1 MAGIFTKTKHIDPR
15 YEFFNK
21 YINIMYRGLWTPSA
35 YEKLI
40 REVDAPH
47 YFNVMGEI
55 DKEAIKRCILLVS
68 MVEDKVK
75 TYWTSLNRA
84 IPQTIIGE
92 VGGLFGQSEVTHARS
107 YRALADALELT
118 GLLDE
123 ILDIPVVGD
132 RIKYLNKYLD
142 EDPKIIGKKRVLKS
156 LVLFTSLVEKG
167 SLFTQ
172 FYILMSFAKSSK
184 GLKTISALQ
193 QSTATEENVHYSFGI
208 DLVNVIKKEYPQ
220 LWDEYLVELINKNI
234 QAAYD
239 AELALIDWIFENG
252 VPNHLTKEE
261 VVNFLNYNFN
271 KICTDLQLD
280 LSFEYD
286 KELYKEKNEW
296 FSIKTEMPVEPDFF
310 DNNVGGYASDDE
322 EVRFEDIFGD
332 NPESII

>member
-1 MAGIFTKTKHIDPR
+1 MAGIFIKEKHIDPR
-15 YEFFNK
+15 YSNFDK
-21 YINIMYRGLWTPSA
+21 YINIMYRGMWTPSA

-47 YFNVMGEI
+47 YFNVMKEE
-55 DKEAIKRCILLVS
+55 DKESIKRCILLVS

-75 TYWTSLNRA
+75 TYWTGLNRV

-107 YRALADALELT
+107 YRALADALGIT
-118 GLLDE
+118 DLLDE
-123 ILDIPVVGD
+123 VLEIPVVGD
-132 RIKYLNKYLD
+132 RVKYLQKYLE
-142 EDPKIIGKKRVLKS
+142 EDPKVIGKKRVLKT
-156 LVLFTSLVEKG
+156 LVLFTTLVEKG

-172 FYILMSFAKSSK
+172 FYILMSFAKASK

-208 DLVNVIKKEYPQ
+208 DLVNVIKREYPQ

-239 AELALIDWIFENG
+239 AELALIDWIFEKG
-252 VPNHLTKEE
+252 VPEHLTKEE

-271 KICTDLQLD
+271 IICKDLD
-280 LSFEYD
+280 LDLTFEYD
-286 KELYKEKNEW
+286 KDLYKEKNEW
-296 FSIKTEMPVEPDFF
+296 FTLKTEMPVEPDFF

-322 EVRFEDIFGD
+322 EVSFEDVFGD
-332 NPESII
+332 NPLKEM